1 MNSKRVRP
9 SHKRARASARLARS
23 AASVG
28 TSSPLGLR
36 LRASRSALV
45 IVDVHERLLHTIVE
59 ADRVVERCGALMKM
73 ARLLHV
79 PIFVTE
85 HVPHKLGPTT
95 DRLRSLVTADEIF
108 SKRYFSSADEPSI
121 SQPLAAAG
129 RPQLVIAGLEAHV
142 CVLQT
147 AFGFAER
154 GYRTHVVADA
164 CGSRSEASWLVA
176 MDRLRAAAVPV
187 VTAEM
192 VMFEWLEHAER
203 PEMRELIALIK

>member
-1 MNSKRVRP
+1 MTSKRARP

-28 TSSPLGLR
+28 SSSPLGAR
-36 LRASRSALV
+36 LRAARSALV
-45 IVDVHERLLHTIVE
+45 IVDVHQRLLHTIAE
-59 ADRVVERCGALMKM
+59 AARVVESCGALMKM

-85 HVPHKLGPTT
+85 HMPHKLGPTT
-95 DRLRSLVTADEIF
+95 DALRSLVTADEIYA
-108 SKRYFSSADEPSI
+108 KRYFSAADEPSI
-121 SQPLAAAG
+121 AQPIAAAG
-129 RPQLVIAGLEAHV
+129 RAQLVVAGLEAHV

-147 AFGFAER
+147 AIGFAER

-164 CGSRSEASWLVA
+164 CGSRHDQARVIA
-176 MDRLRAAAVPV
+176 MDRLRTAAVQV

-203 PEMRELIALIK
+203 PEMRDLIALIK